1 MSAILFAYIFSI
13 YGNEYGCKMIKKID
27 ILGIQLDNYTVREA
41 IMRVEAWY
49 DNNVLNVIE
58 MVSMQMLTES
68 ETDPVLKEVISSLDL
83 AVIGEKGILQ
93 AAGVDTMQRI
103 RETEENDFSDEFL
116 KRVERNRK
124 SVFVIG
130 ETQEAVDELIQELS
144 EEYPKLV
151 LAGAAATEKC
161 VGDLEGVINEL
172 NAATPAVI
180 ISIIPSPKQEHFLV
194 EHRDKINANLWY
206 GIGGFEVHRK
216 RSKIKGF
223 FFNLIQR
230 IRLKNS
236 IEKYES

>member
-1 MSAILFAYIFSI
+1 MFDILFAYIFSI

-49 DNNVLNVIE
+49 DNNMLNVIE

-68 ETDPVLKEVISSLDL
+68 ESDPVLKEVISSLDL

-124 SVFVIG
+124 SVFIIG
-130 ETQEAVDELIQELS
+130 ETQGAVDEFTQELR
-144 EEYPKLV
+144 EEYP
-151 LAGAAATEKC
+151 
-161 VGDLEGVINEL
+161 
-172 NAATPAVI
+172 
-180 ISIIPSPKQEHFLV
+180 IIPSPGQEHFLV

-216 RSKIKGF
+216 RSRIKGF
-223 FFNLIQR
+223 FWNLIHR
-230 IRLKNS
+230 VRLKNS